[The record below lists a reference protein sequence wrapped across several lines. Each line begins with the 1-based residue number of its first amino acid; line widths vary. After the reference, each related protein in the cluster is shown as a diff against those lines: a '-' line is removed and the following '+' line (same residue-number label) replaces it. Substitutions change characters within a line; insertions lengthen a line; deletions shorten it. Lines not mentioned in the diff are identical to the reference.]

1 MLDGFGVLF
10 VDSCLDVA
18 CLCICCFSLFLVVSC
33 CLISVP
39 SALCLVFCEGLSL
52 GADFWRLGVSVSV
65 TLLIKNIKAVPF
77 EAYFIDG
84 GDIM

>member
-39 SALCLVFCEGLSL
+39 SALCLVFCEALS
-52 GADFWRLGVSVSV
+52 RC
-65 TLLIKNIKAVPF
+65 
-77 EAYFIDG
+77 
-84 GDIM
+84 